1 MKSAAKTAVVER
13 IKDLPEG
20 YMVTYDMITRWGL
33 EAGLDVRPGSTGEIA
48 SDLYRAL
55 LDTFF
60 FSKCLLESVSLGFLL
75 CFDLYIRENS
85 SPKLK

>member
-33 EAGLDVRPGSTGEIA
+33 EAGLDVRPGSTVG
-48 SDLYRAL
+48 RGV
-55 LDTFF
+55 TT
-60 FSKCLLESVSLGFLL
+60 V
-75 CFDLYIRENS
+75 
-85 SPKLK
+85 